1 MVSKVFGNRVIVKCG
16 TFVQNVSVIKF
27 NINLRSPVSGLT
39 ETPEWIQVIMMMVM
53 VAVTLMVMDGNGDR
67 LMVTVMLMVMVKIF

>member
-1 MVSKVFGNRVIVKCG
+1 MSKVFGNRVTVKCG

-39 ETPEWIQVIMMMVM
+39 ETPEWIQVMMMMVALL
-53 VAVTLMVMDGNGDR
+53 VNVTLMVMD
-67 LMVTVMLMVMVKIF
+67 

>member
-1 MVSKVFGNRVIVKCG
+1 MSKVFGNRVTVKCG

-39 ETPEWIQVIMMMVM
+39 ETPEWIQVMMMMVKVPVM
-53 VAVTLMVMDGNGDR
+53 VIVLM
-67 LMVTVMLMVMVKIF
+67 MVTVMVIVMVKIRYFI

>member
-1 MVSKVFGNRVIVKCG
+1 MSKVFGNRVIVKCG

-39 ETPEWIQVIMMMVM
+39 ETPEWIQVMMMMVALL
-53 VAVTLMVMDGNGDR
+53 VNVTLMVMD
-67 LMVTVMLMVMVKIF
+67 

>member
-1 MVSKVFGNRVIVKCG
+1 MSKVFGNRVIVKCG

-39 ETPEWIQVIMMMVM
+39 ETPEWIQVMVMMVN
-53 VAVTLMVMDGNGDR
+53 VTLMVMD
-67 LMVTVMLMVMVKIF
+67 

>member
-39 ETPEWIQVIMMMVM
+39 ETPEWIQVMMMMVALL
-53 VAVTLMVMDGNGDR
+53 VNVTLMVMD
-67 LMVTVMLMVMVKIF
+67 